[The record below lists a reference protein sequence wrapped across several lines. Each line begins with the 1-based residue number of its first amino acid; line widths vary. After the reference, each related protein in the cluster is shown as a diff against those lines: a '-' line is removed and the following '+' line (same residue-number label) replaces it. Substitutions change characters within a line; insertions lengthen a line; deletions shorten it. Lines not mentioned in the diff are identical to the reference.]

1 MYIKK
6 IVRSFENDIT
16 TNTTCHFNHYK
27 KIVSILENVSHEFW
41 YKITTIFLSFGRS
54 IKLLLLLLK

>member
-41 YKITTIFLSFGRS
+41 YKITKNFY
-54 IKLLLLLLK
+54 LLDIP